1 MAASPRR
8 ALALL
13 PFVNWK
19 KRRTAPCAS
28 AAGLRPRAEPRAATL
43 SISKM
48 AVAKRGRIAFAN
60 LGEFK
65 TTPGRMGEEVYMSRK
80 EWVVSGLV
88 ALVAMAAMPAEA
100 QQPATVKLGIV
111 SFLTGP
117 AASPFGIPGRNGA
130 EIVIEALNAGKAPA
144 PFDKVGFGGSKI
156 EAKYVDEAGSA
167 ANVVTEFRNLVQ
179 RDQVDAVVGYVSSGS
194 CLAVT
199 PVAEELKALT
209 VFYDCGTPRIFEEKA
224 RHYVFRVSPHAT
236 MDNVAAARYVV
247 AKKKNIT
254 SYSGINQN
262 YAWGQDSWRD
272 FEGSMKVLAP
282 KATADKVLF
291 PKLFAGEYGAEI
303 STLLTSKSQVLHT
316 SFYDG
321 DLESFIFQEQA
332 RGLDKR
338 MTIIMT
344 TGETAI
350 WRLKDKMPDG
360 TIIGARGANGPLA
373 RDTEINR
380 WFQKIYT
387 DRYNTPPTYPAY
399 QMAQSLLGLKLAYE
413 KAAAAGGKPD
423 ADAIS
428 AAFKGIEFTGP
439 AGHVKMALGDGHQ
452 GITETAYGTYK
463 FNKQTKMPE
472 IVDIMRFPAECVN
485 PPPGIDADKWIA
497 GGMQGAKC

>member
-1 MAASPRR
+1 MPIYARSSFVAA
-8 ALALL
+8 ALA
-13 PFVNWK
+13 
-19 KRRTAPCAS
+19 
-28 AAGLRPRAEPRAATL
+28 AAAATP
-43 SISKM
+43 
-48 AVAKRGRIAFAN
+48 VQ
-60 LGEFK
+60 
-65 TTPGRMGEEVYMSRK
+65 
-80 EWVVSGLV
+80 
-88 ALVAMAAMPAEA
+88 A
-100 QQPATVKLGIV
+100 QQPAAAPVKLGIV

-144 PFDKVGFGGSKI
+144 PFNQVGFGGTKV
-156 EAKYVDEAGSA
+156 EAKYVDEAGTV
-167 ANVVTEFRNLVQ
+167 ANVVTEYRNLVQ

-199 PVAEELKALT
+199 PVAEELKTLT

-224 RHYVFRVSPHAT
+224 RSYVFRVSPHAT
-236 MDNVAAARYVV
+236 MDSVGAARYLL
-247 AKKKNIT
+247 AKKKNLT
-254 SYSGINQN
+254 SFSGINQN

-272 FEGSMKVLAP
+272 FQGAMKVLAP
-282 KATADKVLF
+282 KVQADKILF

-303 STLLTSKSQVLHT
+303 STLLTSKSQALHT

-344 TGETAI
+344 TGETVI
-350 WRLKDKMPDG
+350 WRLRDKLPDG

-373 RDTEINR
+373 RDSEISK
-380 WFQKIYT
+380 WFHKIYS

-413 KAAAAGGKPD
+413 KAAKNGKPN
-423 ADAIS
+423 ADAIA
-428 AAFKGIEFTGP
+428 AAFKGIEFEGP

-452 GITETAYGTYK
+452 GITETAYGTYR
-463 FNKQTKMPE
+463 FNKQKQTPE
-472 IVDIMRFPAECVN
+472 IVDIIRYPAECVN

-497 GGMQGAKC
+497 EGMKGAKCN